1 MPRAPTSLS
10 MRRVETPGQVGVGD
24 HRDQRGLGPF
34 AALEQPVGEVRAGTQ
49 PGNSHVNGPDPGV
62 QVPVAVAVALGPALG
77 AGLTVLGAAHRVG
90 IGRQQ
95 GVDHGLQ
102 QTAHQVRG
110 GLSQSLVKGSSRV
123 DNVRSGH
130 RDDVLSRIRWK
141 VDSKDHTVTAPTTNT
156 RASHRRL
163 HHTTGHYRGR
173 DPDSGRAWSG
183 TWRMRVD
190 CPPGSRPGWRQRLAG
205 SAGR

>member
-1 MPRAPTSLS
+1 M
-10 MRRVETPGQVGVGD
+10 
-24 HRDQRGLGPF
+24 
-34 AALEQPVGEVRAGTQ
+34 
-49 PGNSHVNGPDPGV
+49 
-62 QVPVAVAVALGPALG
+62 AVAVALGPALG

-156 RASHRRL
+156 RASHQRL
-163 HHTTGHYRGR
+163 HHTTGHYRSSSRPSPPAAARHWDTRPESEGWR
-173 DPDSGRAWSG
+173 SSPAWSSHPE
-183 TWRMRVD
+183 R
-190 CPPGSRPGWRQRLAG
+190 
-205 SAGR
+205 

>member
-1 MPRAPTSLS
+1 M
-10 MRRVETPGQVGVGD
+10 
-24 HRDQRGLGPF
+24 
-34 AALEQPVGEVRAGTQ
+34 
-49 PGNSHVNGPDPGV
+49 
-62 QVPVAVAVALGPALG
+62 AVAVALGPALG

-102 QTAHQVRG
+102 QTAHQVRA

-163 HHTTGHYRGR
+163 HHTTGHYRRRFGQKA
-173 DPDSGRAWSG
+173 PSTHMEAALNSRAPSA
-183 TWRMRVD
+183 
-190 CPPGSRPGWRQRLAG
+190 PGSTRLC
-205 SAGR
+205 SARVTSSVLLQPTNDNMPRAAAIDPTQK

>member
-1 MPRAPTSLS
+1 M
-10 MRRVETPGQVGVGD
+10 
-24 HRDQRGLGPF
+24 
-34 AALEQPVGEVRAGTQ
+34 
-49 PGNSHVNGPDPGV
+49 
-62 QVPVAVAVALGPALG
+62 AVAVALGPALG

-123 DNVRSGH
+123 DNMSSGH

-163 HHTTGHYRGR
+163 HHTTGHYHLECMLMDSRKCR
-173 DPDSGRAWSG
+173 DDDGP
-183 TWRMRVD
+183 V
-190 CPPGSRPGWRQRLAG
+190 SRDGFHVKPAG
-205 SAGR
+205 S

>member
-1 MPRAPTSLS
+1 

-49 PGNSHVNGPDPGV
+49 PGNSHVNGPDPGAG
-62 QVPVAVAVALGPALG
+62 VPVAVAVALGPALG

-102 QTAHQVRG
+102 QTAHQVRA
-110 GLSQSLVKGSSRV
+110 GLSQSLVKGSGRV

-163 HHTTGHYRGR
+163 HHTTGHYLLETQG
-173 DPDSGRAWSG
+173 
-183 TWRMRVD
+183 
-190 CPPGSRPGWRQRLAG
+190 PGLGANEVGKLLKVLASLG
-205 SAGR
+205 LVRHASLH

>member
-1 MPRAPTSLS
+1 
-10 MRRVETPGQVGVGD
+10 MRETCDSGQWGAYQLVHASGGDPGQVGVGD

-49 PGNSHVNGPDPGV
+49 PGNSHVNGPDPGAG
-62 QVPVAVAVALGPALG
+62 VPVAVAVALGPALG
-77 AGLTVLGAAHRVG
+77 AGLTVLGATHRVG

-102 QTAHQVRG
+102 QTAHQVRA

-123 DNVRSGH
+123 DNVRSGHRDH

-156 RASHRRL
+156 RASHQRL
-163 HHTTGHYRGR
+163 HHTTGHYRSFVAAVSSSSCATLGY
-173 DPDSGRAWSG
+173 
-183 TWRMRVD
+183 
-190 CPPGSRPGWRQRLAG
+190 PPRK
-205 SAGR
+205 

>member
-1 MPRAPTSLS
+1 M
-10 MRRVETPGQVGVGD
+10 
-24 HRDQRGLGPF
+24 
-34 AALEQPVGEVRAGTQ
+34 
-49 PGNSHVNGPDPGV
+49 
-62 QVPVAVAVALGPALG
+62 AVAVALGPALG

-102 QTAHQVRG
+102 QTAHQVRA

-163 HHTTGHYRGR
+163 HHTTRHYLSRLGSFLLVRTRRRAPSSRTSASIWRTRSGSSARRRIPGR
-173 DPDSGRAWSG
+173 CTPSSPCSKGRPVWPAG
-183 TWRMRVD
+183 TS
-190 CPPGSRPGWRQRLAG
+190 PS
-205 SAGR
+205 

>member
-1 MPRAPTSLS
+1 M
-10 MRRVETPGQVGVGD
+10 
-24 HRDQRGLGPF
+24 
-34 AALEQPVGEVRAGTQ
+34 
-49 PGNSHVNGPDPGV
+49 
-62 QVPVAVAVALGPALG
+62 AVAVALGPALG

-163 HHTTGHYRGR
+163 HHTTGHYPSVTARL
-173 DPDSGRAWSG
+173 SL
-183 TWRMRVD
+183 VY
-190 CPPGSRPGWRQRLAG
+190 RLALPASPETLRLHSHPPFRMISKRSVVLSTHSASLLKAAQRRRHLTGVADG
-205 SAGR
+205 SARTVHQKYSSQIIPEPSLNRNFFWRTSAATLK

>member
-1 MPRAPTSLS
+1 M
-10 MRRVETPGQVGVGD
+10 
-24 HRDQRGLGPF
+24 
-34 AALEQPVGEVRAGTQ
+34 
-49 PGNSHVNGPDPGV
+49 
-62 QVPVAVAVALGPALG
+62 AVAVALGPALG

-163 HHTTGHYRGR
+163 HHTTGHY
-173 DPDSGRAWSG
+173 PFASGAAVSADLWYHPSAVKHLLRRAVELA
-183 TWRMRVD
+183 R
-190 CPPGSRPGWRQRLAG
+190 SRYGASFSLDGPSTMVEDIIDAHLGNEWQSTDVKSNGVHLG
-205 SAGR
+205 HPWV